1 MIDKKYLLSKVRTIP
16 NWPKQGIMFRD
27 ITTLIKDFKAFEMSI
42 QDFVERYK
50 SHKIDYIVG
59 VESRGF
65 IIGAAVAHLLG
76 VGFIP
81 VRKKGKLPADTISV
95 EYELEYGNATL
106 EIHSDALKKGERVVI
121 MDDLLATGG
130 TMIAASHLVEKLGA
144 TVYECAFIIN
154 LPELHGEEKLHKAGL
169 KTYCQIE
176 FEGE

>member
-1 MIDKKYLLSKVRTIP
+1 MDKKYMISKVRTIP
-16 NWPKQGIMFRD
+16 DWPKKGIMFRD
-27 ITTLIKDFKAFEMSI
+27 ITTLIKDYKAFEMSI
-42 QDFVERYK
+42 QDFVDRYK
-50 SHKIDYIVG
+50 DKKIDYIVG

-65 IIGAAVAHLLG
+65 IIGAAVAHLLK

-95 EYELEYGNATL
+95 EYELEYGTACL
-106 EIHSDALKKGERVVI
+106 EIHNDALKKDDRVVI

-130 TMIAASHLVEKLGA
+130 TMIAASQLVQKLGG
-144 TVYECAFIIN
+144 VVHECAFIIN
-154 LPELHGEEKLHKAGL
+154 LPELKGEERLHNSGL